1 MNTPRVH
8 IILLNW
14 NGWRDTIECLESLL
28 RQDYANYQIV
38 VCDNA
43 SDDDS
48 LGNIEAWARGEL
60 EASHSSNPMLAG
72 LLKPVV
78 EKPISFTRISA
89 EIAKK
94 LDTPVESPV
103 VLIENGG
110 NIGFAAGNNTGFR
123 FALAQGTDYCWLLNN
138 DTVVAPDALTQ
149 MVEHSTKLTNKGIPN
164 TCGSVQMFY
173 DDPSVVQALGGFAYD
188 KRNAVTA
195 PPFGR
200 YKKLSELSEKD
211 FAAADKHLDAIHG
224 CSWLAPRAFLEE
236 IGLMD
241 ERFFLYYEEIDWALR
256 ARNKFTLTYSPEAF
270 VYHKEGA
277 SIGSTGFKRA
287 RSAFAEY
294 HLIKSR
300 MTFCR
305 KHEPKK
311 LIGVAL
317 YALMQAVN
325 RIRQRR
331 FANSRSILKAVF
343 S

>member
-14 NGWRDTIECLESLL
+14 NGWRDTVECMESLL
-28 RQDYANYQIV
+28 KQDYLNYQIV

-43 SDDDS
+43 SEDGS
-48 LGNIEAWARGEL
+48 VAKIEAWARGEL
-60 EASHSSNPMLAG
+60 EAPHSPNTMLTELVKPAIE
-72 LLKPVV
+72 KPVTL
-78 EKPISFTRISA
+78 TRISA
-89 EIAKK
+89 EIAQKF
-94 LDTPVESPV
+94 DTPVESPV
-103 VLIENGG
+103 VIIENGG

-123 FALAQGTDYCWLLNN
+123 FALAQGTDFCWLLNN
-138 DTVVAPDALTQ
+138 DTVVAPDALTK
-149 MVEHSTKLTNKGIPN
+149 MVEHSAQLANAGVPN
-164 TCGSVQMFY
+164 TCGSVQRFY
-173 DDPSVVQALGGFAYD
+173 DDPTVVQALGGFAYD
-188 KRNAVTA
+188 QRNAVTA

-200 YKKLSELSEKD
+200 YKKL
-211 FAAADKHLDAIHG
+211 ADLEENEFVQADQNLDAIHG
-224 CSWLAPRAFLEE
+224 CSWLAPRAFLQE

-256 ARNKFTLTYSPEAF
+256 ARGKFTLTYSQDAY

-300 MTFCR
+300 MLFCR
-305 KHEPKK
+305 KHEPGKV
-311 LIGVAL
+311 IGVAI
-317 YALMQAVN
+317 YALLQAVN

-331 FANSRSILKAVF
+331 FDNSRSIVRAIF
-343 S
+343 N

>member
-14 NGWRDTIECLESLL
+14 NGWRDTIECMESLL

-43 SDDDS
+43 SEDGS
-48 LGNIEAWARGEL
+48 LDNIEAWARGEL
-60 EASHSSNPMLAG
+60 EASQSPNAVLAG
-72 LLKPVV
+72 LVKPAIK
-78 EKPISFTRISA
+78 KPIALTQISA
-89 EIAKK
+89 KIAQK
-94 LDTPVESPV
+94 LETPVDSPV
-103 VLIENGG
+103 VIIENGG

-123 FALAQGTDYCWLLNN
+123 FALAQGTDFCWLLNN
-138 DTVVAPDALTQ
+138 DTVVAPDALSK
-149 MVEHSTKLTNKGIPN
+149 MVEHISRLASQGIPT
-164 TCGSVQMFY
+164 TCGSVQCFY
-173 DDPSVVQALGGFAYD
+173 DNPSVVQALGGFAYN

-200 YKKLSELSEKD
+200 YKKLVELQEKD
-211 FAAADKHLDAIHG
+211 FVEAEQHLDAIHG
-224 CSWLAPRAFLEE
+224 CSWLLPRAFLRE

-256 ARNKFTLTYSPEAF
+256 ARDKFVLTFSPEAF

-300 MTFCR
+300 MLFCR
-305 KHEPKK
+305 KHEPLKVF
-311 LIGVAL
+311 GVAL
-317 YALMQAVN
+317 YAILQAVN

-331 FANSRSILKAVF
+331 FNNSKSILRAIF
-343 S
+343 N

>member
-1 MNTPRVH
+1 MNRPRVH

-14 NGWRDTIECLESLL
+14 NGWRDTVECMESLL
-28 RQDYANYQIV
+28 NQDYANYQIV

-43 SDDDS
+43 SDDGS
-48 LGNIEAWARGEL
+48 LDNIEAWARGEL
-60 EASHSSNPMLAG
+60 EASHSSNQMLAS
-72 LLKPVV
+72 LVKPAI
-78 EKPISFTRISA
+78 EKPITLARISA
-89 EIAKK
+89 EIAQK
-94 LDTPVESPV
+94 LDTPVEGPV
-103 VLIENGG
+103 VIIENGG

-123 FALAQGTDYCWLLNN
+123 FALAQGTDFCWLLNN
-138 DTVVAPDALTQ
+138 DTVVAPDALSK
-149 MVEHSTKLTNKGIPN
+149 MVEHSSRLAREGIPN
-164 TCGSVQMFY
+164 TCGSIQRFY

-200 YKKLSELSEKD
+200 YKKLTELREND
-211 FAAADKHLDAIHG
+211 FLEANQHLDAIHG
-224 CSWLAPRAFLEE
+224 CSLLAPREFLKQV
-236 IGLMD
+236 GLMD

-300 MTFCR
+300 MLFCR
-305 KHEPKK
+305 KHEPRKV
-311 LIGVAL
+311 IGVAV
-317 YALMQAVN
+317 YALLQAVN

-331 FANSRSILKAVF
+331 FDNSRSIVRAIF
-343 S
+343 N